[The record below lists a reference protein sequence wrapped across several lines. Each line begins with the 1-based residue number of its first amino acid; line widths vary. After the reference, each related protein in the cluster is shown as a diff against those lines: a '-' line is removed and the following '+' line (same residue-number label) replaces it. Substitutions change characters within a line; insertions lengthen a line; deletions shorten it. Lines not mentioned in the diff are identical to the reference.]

1 MIFGLEP
8 HVFFAFLSW
17 PVTYIVIAIIMYF
30 VMGKHDKEEEA
41 WEKAYDEWQA
51 SLKDGKEEIV
61 EGGEAE

>member
-30 VMGKHDKEEEA
+30 VMAKHDREEEA

-51 SLKDGKEEIV
+51 SLKDGKTDVE
-61 EGGEAE
+61 EGGEVQ

>member
-17 PVTYIVIAIIMYF
+17 PVTYIIIAIIMYV
-30 VMGKHDKEEEA
+30 VMAKHDREEEA

-51 SLKDGKEEIV
+51 SLKDGKTK
-61 EGGEAE
+61 

>member
-51 SLKDGKEEIV
+51 SLKDGKEVIT

>member
-17 PVTYIVIAIIMYF
+17 PVTYIIIAIIMYF
-30 VMGKHDKEEEA
+30 VMAKHDKKEEA

-51 SLKDGKEEIV
+51 SLKGEAPA
-61 EGGEAE
+61 EGGEDE

>member
-17 PVTYIVIAIIMYF
+17 PVTYIVIAIIMYV
-30 VMGKHDKEEEA
+30 VMAKHDKEEEA

>member
-30 VMGKHDKEEEA
+30 VMAKHDKEEEA

-51 SLKDGKEEIV
+51 SLKDGKTDVE
-61 EGGEAE
+61 EGGEVQ

>member
-17 PVTYIVIAIIMYF
+17 PVTYIIIAIIMYF

-51 SLKDGKEEIV
+51 SLKDGKTDIE
-61 EGGEAE
+61 EGGEVQ

>member
-30 VMGKHDKEEEA
+30 VMAKHDKEEEA
-41 WEKAYDEWQA
+41 WEKAYNEWQA
-51 SLKDGKEEIV
+51 SLKDGKTDVE
-61 EGGEAE
+61 EGGEVQ

>member
-30 VMGKHDKEEEA
+30 VMAKHDREEEA

-51 SLKDGKEEIV
+51 SLKDGKEVIT

>member
-1 MIFGLEP
+1 MIFGLQP
-8 HVFFAFLSW
+8 LVFFAFLSW

-30 VMGKHDKEEEA
+30 VMAKHDKEEEA

>member
-1 MIFGLEP
+1 MIFGLQP
-8 HVFFAFLSW
+8 LVFFAFLSW
-17 PVTYIVIAIIMYF
+17 PVTYVVIAIIMYF

-51 SLKDGKEEIV
+51 SLKNGKEVIT

>member
-1 MIFGLEP
+1 MIFGLQP
-8 HVFFAFLSW
+8 LVFFAFLSW

-30 VMGKHDKEEEA
+30 VMAKHDKEEEA

-51 SLKDGKEEIV
+51 SLKDGKEVIT

>member
-1 MIFGLEP
+1 MIFGLQP
-8 HVFFAFLSW
+8 LVFFAFLSW

-51 SLKDGKEEIV
+51 SLKDGKEVIT

>member
-1 MIFGLEP
+1 MIFGLQP
-8 HVFFAFLSW
+8 LVFFAFLSW

>member
-1 MIFGLEP
+1 MIFGLQP
-8 HVFFAFLSW
+8 LVFFAFLSW

-51 SLKDGKEEIV
+51 SLKNGKEVIT

>member
-30 VMGKHDKEEEA
+30 VMAKHDKEEEA

-51 SLKDGKEEIV
+51 SLKDGKEVIT

>member
-1 MIFGLEP
+1 MIFGLQP
-8 HVFFAFLSW
+8 LVFFAFLSW

-51 SLKDGKEEIV
+51 SLKDGKEV
-61 EGGEAE
+61 VTEGGEAE

>member
-1 MIFGLEP
+1 MIFGLQP
-8 HVFFAFLSW
+8 LVFFAFLSW

-30 VMGKHDKEEEA
+30 VMGKHDKEEVA

-51 SLKDGKEEIV
+51 SLKDGKEVIT

>member
-51 SLKDGKEEIV
+51 SLKDGKEV
-61 EGGEAE
+61 VTEGGEAE